1 MATNTH
7 DDSPRFKLLNCKLCG
22 HSYAEHSK
30 ARGGLV
36 TRTLDNPFLTLEGFT
51 VKYIDT
57 CIASPWVDFERE
69 RIFPQA

>member
-1 MATNTH
+1 MAANTH

-22 HSYAEHSK
+22 HSFEDHIKSN
-30 ARGGLV
+30 GGLV
-36 TRTLDNPFLTLEGFT
+36 TRPLDNPFITLQDFT
-51 VKYIDT
+51 VKYIDK